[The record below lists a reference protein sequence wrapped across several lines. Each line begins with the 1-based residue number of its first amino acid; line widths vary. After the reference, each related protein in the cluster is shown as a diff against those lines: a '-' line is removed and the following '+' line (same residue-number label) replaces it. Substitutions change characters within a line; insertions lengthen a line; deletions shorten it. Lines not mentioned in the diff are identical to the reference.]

1 MTIEEFKEKI
11 DGKLKE
17 SIDKLAIETNDEKT
31 FKTSYE
37 KGMFCLIAASTFRQK
52 ADSEII
58 IELLERI
65 LESSNCIDG
74 NTENLD
80 STIRNN

>member
-65 LESSNCIDG
+65 LEASL
-74 NTENLD
+74 NTDEN
-80 STIRNN
+80 TFNTNMAIRNN